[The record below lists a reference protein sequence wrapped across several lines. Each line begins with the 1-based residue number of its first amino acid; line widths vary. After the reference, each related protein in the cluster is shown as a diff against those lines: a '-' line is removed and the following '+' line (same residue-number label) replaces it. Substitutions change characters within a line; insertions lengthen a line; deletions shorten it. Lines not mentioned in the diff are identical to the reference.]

1 MQFNVLADG
10 LSGLNRERDRFSRVN
25 SSYLDWQYRRTL
37 LLEEISQYNPDVI
50 TMQEV
55 DHYYDFFWPYLHEQG
70 YIGYFA
76 PKPTSACLETGNA
89 DGCAMFLKKSKFR
102 VISCETKTL
111 ALSKAELT
119 DTGELKED
127 QQNIMAQNQVALIVV
142 CELLNRYQY
151 VLSKPSA
158 FDGSPV
164 FSPPIIIGTT
174 HLKSV
179 KSVLG
184 ERHRKRG
191 ISQVLGSLSKIAT
204 SYVRMGRPPAIILTG
219 DFNAIAE
226 KCAYEPL
233 AYQTVKDHP
242 FGLRSVYNEDVP
254 LSPSRLSSTDL
265 YTTWKAR
272 WKDGQEVVFK
282 RCIDYIFYQPFKS
295 GNLRAPPSFPMK
307 DSLEEKSAS
316 STAGGGGSGPV
327 VVNTYTQVA
336 ISSLL
341 RFSVYIFLL
350 FVPMTA
356 AFSSQISAKELTEL
370 LSASLIFLFVF
381 EVIADGSVFK
391 PYLWSVYSTP
401 EKITSETR
409 FFTSVAS
416 ISQQIQPLPEFDKP
430 GFQAVRA
437 LDLLS
442 EEEVGPALLPSA
454 SYPSDHLAIL
464 ADLELLW

>member
-1 MQFNVLADG
+1 
-10 LSGLNRERDRFSRVN
+10 
-25 SSYLDWQYRRTL
+25 
-37 LLEEISQYNPDVI
+37 
-50 TMQEV
+50 
-55 DHYYDFFWPYLHEQG
+55 
-70 YIGYFA
+70 
-76 PKPTSACLETGNA
+76 
-89 DGCAMFLKKSKFR
+89 
-102 VISCETKTL
+102 
-111 ALSKAELT
+111 
-119 DTGELKED
+119 
-127 QQNIMAQNQVALIVV
+127 
-142 CELLNRYQY
+142 
-151 VLSKPSA
+151 
-158 FDGSPV
+158 
-164 FSPPIIIGTT
+164 
-174 HLKSV
+174 
-179 KSVLG
+179 
-184 ERHRKRG
+184 
-191 ISQVLGSLSKIAT
+191 
-204 SYVRMGRPPAIILTG
+204 MGRPPAIILTG

-341 RFSVYIFLL
+341 
-350 FVPMTA
+350 
-356 AFSSQISAKELTEL
+356 SAKELTEL

-401 EKITSETR
+401 EKIVQEDIDSGGSNSGSSGSSSNGRGNAVVKEKKESSSSRISSLLQTSETR